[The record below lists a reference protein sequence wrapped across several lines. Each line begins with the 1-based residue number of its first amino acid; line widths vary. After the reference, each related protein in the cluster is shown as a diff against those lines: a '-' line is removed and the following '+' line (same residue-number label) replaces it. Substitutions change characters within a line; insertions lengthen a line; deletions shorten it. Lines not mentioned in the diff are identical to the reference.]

1 VPSAHE
7 VGMRMNAPLLPR
19 ALNVSAIFV
28 IWIGIPSA
36 SRGWLAN
43 VDSSP

>member
-1 VPSAHE
+1 
-7 VGMRMNAPLLPR
+7 MRMKAPLLPR

-28 IWIGIPSA
+28 IWIGIPPA
-36 SRGWLAN
+36 LRGWSAK